1 LNQIQSDILH
11 NIEVIQSRIRH
22 ACEKA
27 GREVSSVRLLLAT
40 KTVDPS
46 RIRIAIEAGHTLI
59 GENKVQE
66 FASKAEELSD
76 LKYER
81 HFIGHL
87 QSNKVKDV
95 LKYAHVIQTV
105 DSLSLVAELDKRL
118 SDLGKVLDIMIQ
130 VNTSFEE
137 SKFGLAPE
145 EVMAFINEVRNVKAL
160 NIIGLMTIGL
170 FADTAEEARPSYKL
184 LKTLGEEINAAYPN
198 VELIRK
204 YSMGMSG
211 DLEVAIEEGAT
222 MIRVGSAVFG
232 PRIYS

>member
-1 LNQIQSDILH
+1 MNQIQSDILH

-46 RIRIAIEAGHTLI
+46 RIRMAIESGHTLI

-66 FASKAEELSD
+66 FASKADELSD
-76 LKYER
+76 LDYER

-87 QSNKVKDV
+87 QSNKVKEV

-105 DSLSLVAELDKRL
+105 DSLSLASELEKRL
-118 SDLGKVLDIMIQ
+118 TELGRKLDIMIQ

-145 EVMAFINEVRNVKAL
+145 DVLAFVEEIINVKTL

-170 FADTAEEARPSYKL
+170 FADTAEEARPSYRL
-184 LKTLGEEINAAYPN
+184 LKAIGEEINATYPG
-198 VELIRK
+198 EQYIK
-204 YSMGMSG
+204 EYSMGMSG

-222 MIRVGSAVFG
+222 MVRVGSAVFG
-232 PRIYS
+232 PRIYM

>member
-1 LNQIQSDILH
+1 MSQIQSDILH
-11 NIEVIQSRIRH
+11 NIEVIQSRIRQ
-22 ACEKA
+22 ACEKSS
-27 GREVSSVRLLLAT
+27 REASSVKLCLAT

-46 RIRIAIEAGHTLI
+46 RIRMAIEAGHTLI

-66 FASKAEELSD
+66 FASKADELSD
-76 LKYER
+76 LDYER

-87 QSNKVKDV
+87 QSNKVKEV

-105 DSLSLVAELDKRL
+105 DSLSLVSELDKRL

-145 EVMAFINEVRNVKAL
+145 EVKGFIAEVRNVKAL

-198 VELIRK
+198 DELIRE

>member
-1 LNQIQSDILH
+1 MNQIQSDILH

-46 RIRIAIEAGHTLI
+46 RIRIAIESGHKLI

-66 FASKAEELSD
+66 FASKADELSD
-76 LKYER
+76 LDYER

-87 QSNKVKDV
+87 QSNKVKEV
-95 LKYAHVIQTV
+95 LKYAHAIQTV
-105 DSLSLVAELDKRL
+105 DSLSLVSELDKRL

-130 VNTSFEE
+130 VNTSFEV

-145 EVMAFINEVRNVKAL
+145 EVKGFIAEVRNVKAL

-198 VELIRK
+198 DELIRE